1 MSPVRTRQVGY
12 FLLSHLAEDSPLV
25 FSSHVMVLD
34 SYENVV
40 SVESV
45 SQAHPTFSSRSR
57 AIDVHTDPSSPYPIV
72 ICKWYFGDYDRDRLI
87 KRTPRAWAYTK
98 LRKTK
103 VRLAKN

>member
-1 MSPVRTRQVGY
+1 
-12 FLLSHLAEDSPLV
+12 
-25 FSSHVMVLD
+25 MVLD

-57 AIDVHTDPSSPYPIV
+57 AIDVHTDPASPYPIV
-72 ICKWYFGDYDRDRLI
+72 ICTWYFGDYDRDRLI